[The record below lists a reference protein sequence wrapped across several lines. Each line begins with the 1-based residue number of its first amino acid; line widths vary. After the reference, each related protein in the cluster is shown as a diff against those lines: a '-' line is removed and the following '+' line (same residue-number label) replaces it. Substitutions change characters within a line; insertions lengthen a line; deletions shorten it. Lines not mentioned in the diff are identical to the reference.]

1 MNQCMDVFLQKF
13 GLTRY
18 DVSKRTGISQQTL
31 SSANKKDPGSYSVKI
46 LSALSDATGIS
57 PGEVLDQLLRIQ
69 KEEERF
75 VVRNWDEL
83 KIAVDAMKERFL
95 VEGEFTEVM
104 KDVKSGQLSDTARL
118 GTELGTGGGVG
129 IIEALYYFVH
139 RQLSGGNKEEEKLK
153 DRLTSLYHIILLD
166 EHTVELKLKSL
177 SY

>member
-83 KIAVDAMKERFL
+83 KIAVDNYKKR
-95 VEGEFTEVM
+95 
-104 KDVKSGQLSDTARL
+104 LS
-118 GTELGTGGGVG
+118 E
-129 IIEALYYFVH
+129 Y
-139 RQLSGGNKEEEKLK
+139 
-153 DRLTSLYHIILLD
+153 
-166 EHTVELKLKSL
+166 
-177 SY
+177 